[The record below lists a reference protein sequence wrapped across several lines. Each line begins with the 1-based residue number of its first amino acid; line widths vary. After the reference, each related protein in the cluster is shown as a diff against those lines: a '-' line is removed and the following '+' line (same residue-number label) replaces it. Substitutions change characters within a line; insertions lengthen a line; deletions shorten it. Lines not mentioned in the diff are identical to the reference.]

1 MWAHRSGW
9 PHRQG
14 PRPSPAVRGS
24 QPSTMPHRQ
33 AIARY
38 DRRRRAACCL
48 VLSLLAKT
56 VCRRPGDTEWHGVA
70 RSGAFITRAV
80 DVRAQAGVR
89 DLAAYPKLIH
99 FRIPAAC
106 VQVEDHERGLRR
118 GRHRCSAAVSAG
130 VHTLGKV
137 ADRYRGFKIGGE
149 PRGSGLGCFILSGK
163 PTTRLRTTHT

>member
-24 QPSTMPHRQ
+24 QPSMMPRRQ

-38 DRRRRAACCL
+38 DRRHRSACYL
-48 VLSLLAKT
+48 VLSHLAKK
-56 VCRRPGDTEWHGVA
+56 VRRRPGGTEWHGVA
-70 RSGAFITRAV
+70 PLTRAM

-130 VHTLGKV
+130 VHSLGKV
-137 ADRYRGFKIGGE
+137 ADRYCGFKIGGE